1 MEKMTTSGR
10 VGDRGSGDNAGRQ
23 FLVLCRIIALAIQ
36 PPSFPCPNPTAG
48 N

>member
-1 MEKMTTSGR
+1 MEKMITSGR
-10 VGDRGSGDNAGRQ
+10 VGGRGSSDNTGKQ
-23 FLVLCRIIALAIQ
+23 FLVLCRIVALAIQ